1 METNDRTTPTAPTGT
16 TTTATAANRPMT
28 RRLGRS
34 GIEVSALGL
43 GCWAIGGPFR
53 MFGKPDGWGDV
64 DDDESIRAIH
74 RALDLGVTFFDTADA
89 YGTGHSERVLGR
101 ALADRRDRA
110 VIATKFGFTHDEAR
124 RELVGTDPSPGYVR
138 RACEASLQRL
148 GTDYIDLYQLHIG
161 ELPADEA
168 APIRDA
174 LEALVDDG
182 LIRTYGWSTGEAH
195 KAEVFAAGPR
205 CAAIQHGLHVFGG
218 ETEVLSVCD
227 AHDLASINNS
237 PLAMGLLTGKFTATS
252 QLPPN
257 DVRGTGWEW
266 VPFFRDGRPVPEY
279 LAKLDAI
286 REILRS
292 NGRTL
297 AQGALAWIWGHSER
311 TIPIPGFKN
320 VAQAE
325 DNAGAMAFG
334 PLEPAQMAEIAALL
348 GKG

>member
-1 METNDRTTPTAPTGT
+1 METNDRTATTATT
-16 TTTATAANRPMT
+16 ATTTATKPPMT

-34 GIEVSALGL
+34 NIEVSALGL
-43 GCWAIGGPFR
+43 GCWAIGGPFK
-53 MFGKPDGWGDV
+53 MFGKPDGWGAV

-74 RALDLGVTFFDTADA
+74 RALDLGVTLFDTADA

-101 ALADRRDRA
+101 ALAGRREQA
-110 VIATKFGFTHDEAR
+110 VIATKFGFTHDEAK
-124 RELVGTDPSPGYVR
+124 RELIGTDPSPGYVR
-138 RACEASLQRL
+138 RACEASLRRL

-161 ELPADEA
+161 ELPAEEA

-174 LEALVDDG
+174 LETLVDDG
-182 LIRTYGWSTGEAH
+182 LIRAYGWSTGVAE

-205 CAAIQHGLHVFGG
+205 CAAIQHSLHVF
-218 ETEVLSVCD
+218 TDAAEVLAVCD

-237 PLAMGLLTGKFTATS
+237 PLAMGLLTGKFTADS
-252 QLPPN
+252 QLPDD

-266 VPFFRDGRPVPEY
+266 VPYFSDGRPVPEF

-286 REILRS
+286 REILRT

-297 AQGALAWIWGHSER
+297 AQGALAWIWGRSER
-311 TIPIPGFKN
+311 TIPIPGFKS

-334 PLEPAQMAEIAALL
+334 PLEPVQMAEIEQLL
-348 GKG
+348 RP